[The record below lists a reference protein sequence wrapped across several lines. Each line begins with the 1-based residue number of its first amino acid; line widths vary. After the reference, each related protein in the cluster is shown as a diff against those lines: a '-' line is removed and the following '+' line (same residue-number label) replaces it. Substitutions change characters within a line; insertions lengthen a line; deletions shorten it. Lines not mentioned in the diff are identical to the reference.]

1 MSKPNSPA
9 KPYSEREK
17 EYIKRVAGKV
27 PAEVIAAAI
36 NRPVSGILQWAHK
49 NGIKLRVPFG
59 TLVKHWPDLAD
70 RMTAGKLKKEVAD
83 G

>member
-36 NRPVSGILQWAHK
+36 NRPISGILQWAHK
-49 NGIKLRVPFG
+49 NGIKLRVPHPIM
-59 TLVKHWPDLAD
+59 VKHWAEYI
-70 RMTAGKLKKEVAD
+70 GKKSGD
-83 G
+83 ISG